1 MALEDLVN
9 WLKALFHW
17 FAALPRPPP
26 LKGILELDD
35 AACRL
40 TLEAANGNIRATV
53 MRGLLLREDAV
64 RDAMEYFPDVCVLAE
79 VVFSAPERSNVFELL
94 DAFRESCD
102 DWDDILDARD
112 GKNRK
117 AKKARAAAAA
127 AAAAAAVIDGAGT
140 GAGAGAGVG
149 DDDEAEAAAAA
160 ALPSKKSE
168 DAILRC
174 RFVQALNSLERA
186 GVVRLRQGS
195 HEVTR
200 LTFMWMAI

>member
-1 MALEDLVN
+1 MALEDLIN

-26 LKGILELDD
+26 LQGILELDD
-35 AACRL
+35 TACRR

-64 RDAMEYFPDVCVLAE
+64 RDALEYFPDVCVLAE
-79 VVFSAPERSNVFELL
+79 VVFSAPERSNIFDLL
-94 DAFRESCD
+94 DSFRESCD

-117 AKKARAAAAA
+117 AKKARAAAAVA
-127 AAAAAAVIDGAGT
+127 AAAAAAVIDGAG
-140 GAGAGAGVG
+140 VG
-149 DDDEAEAAAAA
+149 DGDGDEAEAAAAA
-160 ALPSKKSE
+160 ALPAKKSE

-174 RFVQALNSLERA
+174 RFVQALHSLERA